1 MLTLTINPIVLQ
13 TLQAQF
19 PKPKNSAS
27 KALDKYV
34 KLLTQQLTTSVM
46 HGRCAWYQ
54 AKRLYTISIYRQ
66 RNRGSQIGSEK
77 IRLQNWL
84 EQNKLE
90 LFKVSVLGTNIT
102 HKLSLIQLTDLVTVT
117 YTDAHITS
125 AYDIETEEL
134 RKLQEHQLLE
144 NQELFDKLYEN
155 IETLSEDELDDTYD
169 VVPIDVKS
177 LGNYIAWLKNDAT
190 LIDEKKKSST

>member
-1 MLTLTINPIVLQ
+1 MLTLTINPIVLK

-84 EQNKLE
+84 EQNKLD

-102 HKLSLIQLTDLVTVT
+102 HKLSLIQLTDLVTVI

-155 IETLSEDELDDTYD
+155 IDTGI
-169 VVPIDVKS
+169 PPN
-177 LGNYIAWLKNDAT
+177 L
-190 LIDEKKKSST
+190 